1 MTNKAGLRKPE
12 AMIFDMDGT
21 LFQTET
27 LLLPAYH
34 QLFDT
39 LRAEG
44 YFEGETPPEERMLGS
59 LGMLLEDIWKV
70 VMPEASEAAHRRAD
84 ELLLQLEIEGLDGGD
99 SKLYPGVKET
109 LTELKAQGI
118 RLFVASNG
126 LEDYVKGVAFAHEI
140 MPLFEGVYSAGQYKT
155 PSKINLVQILLQK
168 HRIQD
173 AWMVGDRSSDVE
185 AGKMNNQTVIG
196 CAYAGFGRDEELAG
210 SDALISDFTDLLR
223 LYEEAE

>member
-1 MTNKAGLRKPE
+1 
-12 AMIFDMDGT
+12 MIFDMDGT

-44 YFEGETPPEERMLGS
+44 HFEGETPPEERMLGS

-84 ELLLQLEIEGLDGGD
+84 ELLLQLEIEGLDGG
-99 SKLYPGVKET
+99 SSRLYPGVKET
-109 LTELKAQGI
+109 LEALKAQGV

-126 LEDYVKGVAFAHEI
+126 LEDYVKGWRSPTRLCPCLKGYTVRDSIKHLPKSISFRFCCRNTGFRMHGWWGI
-140 MPLFEGVYSAGQYKT
+140 VPRT
-155 PSKINLVQILLQK
+155 SKRVK
-168 HRIQD
+168 
-173 AWMVGDRSSDVE
+173 
-185 AGKMNNQTVIG
+185 
-196 CAYAGFGRDEELAG
+196 
-210 SDALISDFTDLLR
+210 
-223 LYEEAE
+223 